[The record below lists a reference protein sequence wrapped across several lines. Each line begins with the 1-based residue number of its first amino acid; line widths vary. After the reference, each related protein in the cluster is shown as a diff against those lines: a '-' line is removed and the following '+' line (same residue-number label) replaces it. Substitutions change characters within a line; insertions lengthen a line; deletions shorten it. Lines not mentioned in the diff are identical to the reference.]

1 MREEALVKSE
11 LECTVIGMTHDFF
24 LGKVSLVMR
33 NKEIRLGTAVVGES
47 LPVMRKLGK
56 IQVLLGWIG
65 HEQRMEPDAA
75 VITIDRSLSV
85 CTK

>member
-33 NKEIRLGTAVVGES
+33 NKEIRLGTAVVTAVVGES

-56 IQVLLGWIG
+56 SQVLLG
-65 HEQRMEPDAA
+65 
-75 VITIDRSLSV
+75 
-85 CTK
+85 